1 VPTQDVRW
9 QDSQLNIPSLLPLQ
23 AVPEVADPG
32 LMLQYLQALHHYL
45 ADDRQKI
52 ARAINIISYYRNIFG
67 IQYDDPATQ
76 RLLAFPSNSK
86 TQMIL
91 EDTGLLLY
99 DSDARTGVPAWN
111 TIVAGSALYVEF
123 DKVAEPV
130 VVLGPPPVSLD
141 PHVVVDEL
149 PGDASSLDPAFQP
162 SEFIWTV
169 AGDIVTALIEVQN
182 TETAP

>member
-52 ARAINIISYYRNIFG
+52 ARAINVISYYRNLFG
-67 IQYDDPATQ
+67 IEYDDPATAQ
-76 RLLAFPSNSK
+76 LLANPNNSK
-86 TQMIL
+86 AQMIL
-91 EDTGLLLY
+91 EDTGLLVY

-149 PGDASSLDPAFQP
+149 PGDTSSLDPAFQP
-162 SEFIWTV
+162 SEFVWTNE
-169 AGDIVTALIEVQN
+169 GDVVTAILEIQN
-182 TETAP
+182 DPSV